1 VLLAGEYEDGVDNEV
16 DTATAE
22 FLKMFTDGD
31 GQVCVCVHVRVLCK
45 GMSLRCTRWTVSK

>member
-1 VLLAGEYEDGVDNEV
+1 MLLAGEYEDGVDNEV

-22 FLKMFTDGD
+22 FLKMFMDGD